1 MNKKQKTIY
10 IYQCYLCQIGGVET
24 FLYNWCSQLRNYYD
38 ITVLY
43 ENGDPSQINRLN
55 KVVKLMKYN
64 KNDTYVCDIFI
75 RNSVWGTVPN
85 NIKSKDNR
93 YIEIRHADYKWLL
106 DRGVLYSQYHP
117 YEKTNEVIG
126 CAKHVS
132 RKSDEILH
140 DHPTTIYNILGPKQ
154 PRKLKL
160 ISCMRLDPEKGWP
173 RMQKMAEMMKN
184 AGIDF
189 VWDIYTNNAQKTSI
203 EEIKFHPQ
211 TFEIWDELSRS
222 DYCVLLSNAEGCPYT
237 VLEALQYQVPCIVT
251 NIEGCTELIKD
262 GINGYVVPLDMNFDI
277 NKIKK
282 IPKCPIYD
290 NKAKE
295 KWIEYLGDA
304 VYIDKPTRDEKYIL
318 VEALSTYNDFNLKDS
333 DLGYIPKEKER
344 WLISE
349 RRLEI
354 LLGDNNYNKPFVK
367 IVNDNEKNNAEEEG
381 NSI

>member
-10 IYQCYLCQIGGVET
+10 IYQSYLGQIGGVET
-24 FLYNWCSQLRNYYD
+24 FLYNWCYQLRNYYD

-43 ENGDPSQINRLN
+43 ENGDQSQINRLN
-55 KVVKLMKYN
+55 KIVKLIHYN
-64 KNDTYVCDIFI
+64 KNDNYICDIFI

-85 NIKSKDNR
+85 NIEARDNR
-93 YIEIRHADYKWLL
+93 YIEMRHADYKWLL
-106 DRGVLYSQYHP
+106 DKGVLYNQYHP
-117 YEKTNEVIG
+117 YTKTNEVIG

-132 RKSDEILH
+132 RKSNEVLH
-140 DHPTTIYNILGPKQ
+140 DNPTTIYNILGPKQ
-154 PRKLKL
+154 PHKIRL
-160 ISCMRLDPEKGWP
+160 ISCMRLDPDKGWP
-173 RMQKMAEMMKN
+173 RMQKMAEMMTN
-184 AGIDF
+184 ANIDF

-203 EEIKFHPQ
+203 KGINFHPQ

-237 VLEALQYQVPCIVT
+237 VLEALQYQIPCIVT
-251 NIEGCTELIKD
+251 DIEGCTELIQD

-282 IPKCPIYD
+282 IPKCPVYD

-304 VYIDKPTRDEKYIL
+304 IYINKPTRSERYIL
-318 VEALSTYNDFNLKDS
+318 VEALNTYKELNLKDS
-333 DLGYIPKEKER
+333 DLDYIPKEKER
-344 WLISE
+344 WLVSE
-349 RRLEI
+349 SRLDI
-354 LLGDNNYNKPFVK
+354 LLGDNDYKKPFVK
-367 IVNDNEKNNAEEEG
+367 LVDENNNREEN